1 MVAFYNSISNTKLTF
16 KVSKII
22 VMNKD
27 LRVFVIEYYA
37 QSTFVSDKVG
47 LLMLLEWIGKLQC
60 TRGDS

>member
-1 MVAFYNSISNTKLTF
+1 
-16 KVSKII
+16 
-22 VMNKD
+22 MNKD

>member
-1 MVAFYNSISNTKLTF
+1 MVAFYNSISNTKLTL

-47 LLMLLEWIGKLQC
+47 LLMLLE
-60 TRGDS
+60 